1 MNNIAAGAIGG
12 VAVLT
17 VAASAM
23 LFANY
28 RGSADEADGAAPQ
41 EVATKTVGSAPTRIS
56 QLRTVCSE
64 ERVVTKKQWGTN
76 GVLGTVIGG
85 AAGGVLGHQIGGG
98 SGKDVATAVGAVGGA
113 YAGKRIANDKY
124 PDQEVSYKE
133 VCREV
138 PAS

>member
-41 EVATKTVGSAPTRIS
+41 EVATK
-56 QLRTVCSE
+56 TVCSE

>member
-12 VAVLT
+12 VAVLA

-28 RGSADEADGAAPQ
+28 RGGSDEAAEPQ
-41 EVATKTVGSAPTRIS
+41 EVATKTVCS
-56 QLRTVCSE
+56 Q
-64 ERVVTKKQWGTN
+64 ERVVTKKEWGTN

-98 SGKDVATAVGAVGGA
+98 RGKDVATAVGAVGGA
-113 YAGKRIANDKY
+113 YAGKRVASEKF
-124 PDQEVSYKE
+124 PDHEVSYKE

>member
-41 EVATKTVGSAPTRIS
+41 EVATKTV
-56 QLRTVCSE
+56 CSE

-76 GVLGTVIGG
+76 GVLCWRC
-85 AAGGVLGHQIGGG
+85 AGPSDRRRQRQGRGHRRRCG
-98 SGKDVATAVGAVGGA
+98 
-113 YAGKRIANDKY
+113 RRR
-124 PDQEVSYKE
+124 
-133 VCREV
+133 VCGQAHRQ
-138 PAS
+138 